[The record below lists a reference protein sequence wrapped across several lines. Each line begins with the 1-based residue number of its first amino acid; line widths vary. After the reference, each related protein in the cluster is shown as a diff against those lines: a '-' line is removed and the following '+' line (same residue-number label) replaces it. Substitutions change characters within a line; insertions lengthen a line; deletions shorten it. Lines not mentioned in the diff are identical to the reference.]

1 MRLIINDTIAAIS
14 TPLATSAI
22 SIIRVSG
29 QDSIKIANKIFIGKD
44 LEKVNDHTINYGH
57 IYDKKELI
65 DEVMVSVMKEPNTY
79 TREDIVEIN
88 AHGSIASAKKILELL
103 LKKRCRHANL
113 REFRERALLKK
124 RIDKVEKEEIEDII
138 ESKTEKSLSLAIN
151 QLNGNTSNKIKNIRK
166 KISDIETNIEVNIDF
181 PEYDDIEVLNN
192 DIIKPKLIEIRKDLN
207 KLLLNSKDSQ
217 IIKNGIDTVIIG
229 KPNVGKSSI
238 LNKLLDEEKAIVTD
252 IPGTTR
258 DIVEGTLDING
269 IRLNLIDTAGIRKTD
284 DIVESI
290 GVKKSISLIEKAS
303 LIIMVLNN
311 NTEITKEELE
321 ILNKIKNKNY
331 IIIINKIDLK
341 KNINDNNLKNVIY
354 MSTLENKGFDELK
367 EAIIKMYE
375 LDKINTNDFSY
386 LSSSRSISLI
396 EKAIDSIDKSIN
408 LIDELMPIDIVEI
421 EINKA
426 SELLGDILGINYKED
441 LFDQLFSNFCLGK

>member
-1 MRLIINDTIAAIS
+1 MNDTIAAIS
-14 TPLATSAI
+14 TPLATGAI

-103 LKKRCRHANL
+103 LKNGCRLANPG
-113 REFRERALLKK
+113 EFTERAFLNG
-124 RIDKVEKEEIEDII
+124 RIDLVEAEGIMDII